1 MRDEQATA
9 ILRDIFNQAVDS
21 ARPGPVIPA
30 ALPPK
35 PQGRCVVVGAGK
47 ASAAMAAAV
56 DAAWP
61 DVQVEGVVVTRYGHA
76 VPAGRI
82 RILEASHPVSDAM
95 SETAAMLI
103 VESLRG
109 LTPDDLVLALISG
122 GGSALMALP
131 VPGITL
137 ADKQAITRALLHSG
151 ATIRE
156 MNLVRRHLSAV
167 KGGKLAALAQPA
179 RVVSMIISDVP
190 GDNPADVASGPTVA
204 DRTTPGD
211 ALKLLERYGIPVSPA
226 VRDVLNQPAPP
237 SAGIPDGEVVMI
249 ATPAMALQAA
259 ADAARHHGITPLI
272 LGDALEGESR
282 EVATV
287 MAGIAR
293 SVKRHGQPLAGP
305 ALLLSGGETTVT
317 VRDGQPGKGGRN
329 TEFLLSLAC
338 ALQGESGIWAI
349 AGDSDGIDGTEDA
362 AGAILTPDTLARG
375 VQQGLNASDYLHR
388 HDSYRYFQ
396 AIDDLVI
403 TGPTLTNVNDIRALL
418 IA

>member
-1 MRDEQATA
+1 MRDEQATT

-35 PQGRCVVVGAGK
+35 PEGRCVVVGAGK

-131 VPGITL
+131 MPGITL

-179 RVVSMIISDVP
+179 RVVSLIISDVP

-211 ALKLLERYGIPVSPA
+211 ALKVLERYGIPVSPA

-237 SAGIPDGEVVMI
+237 SAGLPDGEVVMI

-317 VRDGQPGKGGRN
+317 VHDTQPGKGGRN

-375 VQQGLNASDYLHR
+375 VQQGLDASDYLHR